1 MKAYYIFQQADE
13 ETISN
18 ILDWMRNQERSIY
31 RAAVRELGALKKLRP
46 EFIQRKPLQEQFS
59 FIQKMLAWKPSNE
72 IGDHLLQVWLLRKH
86 QDMLITFLNTLDIPH
101 DGNGIVNELPETLD
115 KEKLA
120 KAVDELFEK
129 YPAGVASVYLQM
141 FQLQTEDG
149 WDELAEVLAN
159 APRVTIRC
167 LLAFCSRE
175 GNIGAAPE
183 RSGSSYFILTVSQ
196 YTAIHGSTP

>member
-1 MKAYYIFQQADE
+1 M
-13 ETISN
+13 
-18 ILDWMRNQERSIY
+18 
-31 RAAVRELGALKKLRP
+31 RELGALKKLRP

-159 APRVTIRC
+159 DPRVTIR
-167 LLAFCSRE
+167 
-175 GNIGAAPE
+175 
-183 RSGSSYFILTVSQ
+183 
-196 YTAIHGSTP
+196 

>member
-18 ILDWMRNQERSIY
+18 ILDWMRNQERAIY

-46 EFIQRKPLQEQFS
+46 LQEQFS
-59 FIQKMLAWKPSNE
+59 FIKKMLSWKPSNE

-86 QDMLITFLNTLDIPH
+86 QDMLITFLNTLGIPH

-149 WDELAEVLAN
+149 WEELAEVLAN
-159 APRVTIRC
+159 DPRVTIR
-167 LLAFCSRE
+167 
-175 GNIGAAPE
+175 
-183 RSGSSYFILTVSQ
+183 
-196 YTAIHGSTP
+196 

>member
-18 ILDWMRNQERSIY
+18 ILDWMRNQERAIY

-59 FIQKMLAWKPSNE
+59 FIKKMLSWKPSNE

-86 QDMLITFLNTLDIPH
+86 QGMLITFLNTLGIP
-101 DGNGIVNELPETLD
+101 
-115 KEKLA
+115 
-120 KAVDELFEK
+120 VDELFEK

-149 WDELAEVLAN
+149 WEELAEVLAN
-159 APRVTIRC
+159 DPRVTIR
-167 LLAFCSRE
+167 
-175 GNIGAAPE
+175 
-183 RSGSSYFILTVSQ
+183 
-196 YTAIHGSTP
+196 

>member
-18 ILDWMRNQERSIY
+18 ILDWMRNQERAIY

-59 FIQKMLAWKPSNE
+59 FIKQRRSWKPSNY
-72 IGDHLLQVWLLRKH
+72 ICDHLLPVWLLRKI
-86 QDMLITFLNTLDIPH
+86 QDMLIKFLNTLGIPH

-149 WDELAEVLAN
+149 WEELAEVLAN
-159 APRVTIRC
+159 DPRVTIR
-167 LLAFCSRE
+167 
-175 GNIGAAPE
+175 
-183 RSGSSYFILTVSQ
+183 
-196 YTAIHGSTP
+196 

>member
-18 ILDWMRNQERSIY
+18 ILDWMRNQERAIY
-31 RAAVRELGALKKLRP
+31 RAAV
-46 EFIQRKPLQEQFS
+46 PLQEQFS
-59 FIQKMLAWKPSNE
+59 FIKKMLSRKPSNE

-86 QDMLITFLNTLDIPH
+86 QDMLITFLNTLGIPH

-149 WDELAEVLAN
+149 WEELAEVLAN
-159 APRVTIRC
+159 DPRVTIR
-167 LLAFCSRE
+167 
-175 GNIGAAPE
+175 
-183 RSGSSYFILTVSQ
+183 
-196 YTAIHGSTP
+196 

>member
-13 ETISN
+13 EIISN
-18 ILDWMRNQERSIY
+18 ILDWMRNQERAIY

-59 FIQKMLAWKPSNE
+59 FIRKPSNE

-86 QDMLITFLNTLDIPH
+86 QDMLITFLNTLGIPH

-149 WDELAEVLAN
+149 WEELAEVLAN
-159 APRVTIRC
+159 DPRVTIR
-167 LLAFCSRE
+167 
-175 GNIGAAPE
+175 
-183 RSGSSYFILTVSQ
+183 
-196 YTAIHGSTP
+196 

>member
-18 ILDWMRNQERSIY
+18 ILDWMRNQERAIY

-46 EFIQRKPLQEQFS
+46 DSSSANLFRNNFPS
-59 FIQKMLAWKPSNE
+59 SRKMLSWKPSNE

-86 QDMLITFLNTLDIPH
+86 QDMLITFLNTLGIPH

-149 WDELAEVLAN
+149 WEELAEVLAN
-159 APRVTIRC
+159 DPRVTIR
-167 LLAFCSRE
+167 
-175 GNIGAAPE
+175 
-183 RSGSSYFILTVSQ
+183 
-196 YTAIHGSTP
+196 